1 MQNQPDTNATDEDLG
16 ALPLYG
22 MRILVVD
29 DDSDIAETMAALL
42 EMDGA
47 EASPCTSAREALKK
61 LAQGSW
67 NVVLLDIGMPEMDGV
82 EVAQVIPDSALGAR
96 LFIVAIT
103 GHSQAQIR

>member
-47 EASPCTSAREALKK
+47 EASPCTSAREALKN
-61 LAQGSW
+61 LRRVPGTLSSW
-67 NVVLLDIGMPEMDGV
+67 T
-82 EVAQVIPDSALGAR
+82 LGCLKWTEWR
-96 LFIVAIT
+96 WPK
-103 GHSQAQIR
+103 